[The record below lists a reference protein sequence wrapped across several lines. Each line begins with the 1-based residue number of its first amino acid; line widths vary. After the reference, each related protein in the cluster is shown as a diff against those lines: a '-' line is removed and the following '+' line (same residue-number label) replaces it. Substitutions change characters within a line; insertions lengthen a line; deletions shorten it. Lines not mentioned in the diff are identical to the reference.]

1 MADASAGAGC
11 LLPPRLRGGAGWGK
25 PREVPGLAGQSPV
38 NIARQ
43 LYLMA
48 TGERAGA
55 WAVLMKDVVEKLT
68 NDDIVAISAY
78 IASLEP

>member
-1 MADASAGAGC
+1 
-11 LLPPRLRGGAGWGK
+11 
-25 PREVPGLAGQSPV
+25 
-38 NIARQ
+38 
-43 LYLMA
+43 MA

>member
-1 MADASAGAGC
+1 VGQAPRGAGPC
-11 LLPPRLRGGAGWGK
+11 RSVA
-25 PREVPGLAGQSPV
+25 REHRA
-38 NIARQ
+38 A